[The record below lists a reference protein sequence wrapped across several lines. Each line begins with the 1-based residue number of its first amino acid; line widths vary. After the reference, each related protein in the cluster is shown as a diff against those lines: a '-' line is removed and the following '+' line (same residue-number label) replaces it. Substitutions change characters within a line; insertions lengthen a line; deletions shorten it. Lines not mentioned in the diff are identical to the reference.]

1 MVSTFKISLR
11 LTWVNS
17 SGATISS
24 TLAIKHGVRS
34 PLVGGT
40 KTQMAALYNAR
51 AARVPGAKLTFIVE
65 AETRNI

>member
-17 SGATISS
+17 SGETISS
-24 TLAIKHGVRS
+24 PLAIKRGVRS

-40 KTQMAALYNAR
+40 KTQMAELYKAR
-51 AARVPGAKLTFIVE
+51 AARIPGAKLSFIVE
-65 AETRNI
+65 AEK